1 MISNLILKKYSSD
14 PTILSSLAW
23 NAVRDTLTS
32 INHPEYVTYI
42 ESVKVTDK
50 RITIKT
56 LKPIVNQELSH
67 HREAILDRINAGFKT
82 FGMVKIERKIVF
94 L

>member
-1 MISNLILKKYSSD
+1 MYSLKLTAHTTN

-23 NAVRDTLTS
+23 NAVRDALTR
-32 INHPEYVTYI
+32 IGRVELIAYI

-56 LKPIVNQELSH
+56 NKPLVNSELSH
-67 HREAILDRINAGFKT
+67 HKEAIRTRTEEAFQT
-82 FGMVKIERKIVF
+82 FGVPKTERRIVF